1 MYELDKFIN
10 CFPAFAAPDSWP
22 RRYAAK
28 VLGTSE
34 RTRFEKDRGGHL

>member
-1 MYELDKFIN
+1 MYELDKFDQLL
-10 CFPAFAAPDSWP
+10 PAFAAPDSRP